1 MRLSVPQPTIDRM
14 FDTIDGPSAEAAA
27 LLTVALEQQPV
38 IAAAQQRQITAI
50 TALQALWT
58 REEVAAGA

>member
-1 MRLSVPQPTIDRM
+1 
-14 FDTIDGPSAEAAA
+14 
-27 LLTVALEQQPV
+27 VALEQQPV

-50 TALQALWT
+50 TALQALRT